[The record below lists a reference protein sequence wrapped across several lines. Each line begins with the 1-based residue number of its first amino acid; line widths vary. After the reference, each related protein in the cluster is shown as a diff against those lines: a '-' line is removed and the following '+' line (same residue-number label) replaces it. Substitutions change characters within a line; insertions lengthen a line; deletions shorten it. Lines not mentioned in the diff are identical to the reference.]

1 MPQEFQSWSWRRRY
15 EHSLPPNCAIP
26 PRAIC
31 RAVRTVV
38 TAGLLSCLVGW
49 ISGAVPCFAQ
59 SAEPTPQQVEPG
71 ATQVARASAGLATQ
85 SRAEITFQNGLLTI
99 DVHGA
104 TLAEVLKLVAQKTGA
119 LIEIPPGAGLEGIV
133 EHIGPG
139 RAKEVVSHLLN
150 GSSYNFLFVN
160 SPERPQD
167 LERVVLSLQRPET
180 LMPGSRPV
188 PVTTASA
195 SSALWTP
202 PPNSNTNAVVPA
214 RLNVDLTLPDD
225 TATMTPEARG
235 EFMKSKFN
243 ELREK
248 AQQQYPH

>member
-1 MPQEFQSWSWRRRY
+1 
-15 EHSLPPNCAIP
+15 L
-26 PRAIC
+26 
-31 RAVRTVV
+31 
-38 TAGLLSCLVGW
+38 
-49 ISGAVPCFAQ
+49 
-59 SAEPTPQQVEPG
+59 EPG
-71 ATQVARASAGLATQ
+71 ATQVARASNGLAIQ
-85 SRAEITFQNGLLTI
+85 SRAGITYQNGLLTI

-104 TLAEVLKLVAQKTGA
+104 TLAEVLRLVAQKTGA
-119 LIEIPPGAGLEGIV
+119 FIEIPPGAGLERIV
-133 EHIGPG
+133 EHVGPEP
-139 RAKEVVSHLLN
+139 AKEVVSHLLN

-167 LERVVLSLQRPET
+167 LGRVVLSLQRPET
-180 LMPGSRPV
+180 LIPSSRPV
-188 PVTTASA
+188 PVTTA

-202 PPNSNTNAVVPA
+202 PPNSNANAVVPA
-214 RLNVDLTLPDD
+214 RLDVDLTLPDD

>member
-1 MPQEFQSWSWRRRY
+1 MPQKLQSWSWRRRY
-15 EHSLPPNCAIP
+15 EHSLPANCAN
-26 PRAIC
+26 PRRAVC

-49 ISGAVPCFAQ
+49 ISGAVPCVAQ
-59 SAEPTPQQVEPG
+59 SAEPTVQQ
-71 ATQVARASAGLATQ
+71 ATQVARASNGLATA
-85 SRAEITFQNGLLTI
+85 SRAEIAYQNGLLTL

-104 TLAEVLKLVAQKTGA
+104 TLADVLKLVAQKTGA
-119 LIEIPPGAGLEGIV
+119 IIEIPPGGGLERIV

-139 RAKEVVSHLLN
+139 PAKEVVSHLLN

-167 LERVVLSLQRPET
+167 LGRVVLSLQRPDSAI
-180 LMPGSRPV
+180 PASGPV
-188 PVTTASA
+188 PVATASA
-195 SSALWTP
+195 ASALWTP
-202 PPNSNTNAVVPA
+202 PPNSNANAVVPA
-214 RLNVDLTLPDD
+214 RLDVDLTLPDD

>member
-1 MPQEFQSWSWRRRY
+1 MPQELQSGSWRRRY
-15 EHSLPPNCAIP
+15 EHSIPPNCPNGVRHEIS
-26 PRAIC
+26 RAI
-31 RAVRTVV
+31 RTGVI
-38 TAGLLSCLVGW
+38 AGLLSCFVGW

-59 SAEPTPQQVEPG
+59 SAEPTPQQLGPG
-71 ATQVARASAGLATQ
+71 ATQVARASTGLVTQ
-85 SRAEITFQNGLLTI
+85 SRADITYQNGLLTI

-104 TLAEVLKLVAQKTGA
+104 TLAEVLRLVAQKTGA
-119 LIEIPPGAGLEGIV
+119 FIEIPPGAGLERIV

-139 RAKEVVSHLLN
+139 PAKEVVSHLLN

-167 LERVVLSLQRPET
+167 LGRVVLSLQRPET
-180 LMPGSRPV
+180 LIPASRPV
-188 PVTTASA
+188 PVTTA

-202 PPNSNTNAVVPA
+202 PPNSNANAVVPA
-214 RLNVDLTLPDD
+214 RLDVDLTLPDD